1 MANFETEQSANR
13 RRAFTL
19 LVGLFVVL
27 SGLSWS
33 LGRYLGS
40 GGSSLILI
48 AASVSTATTWV
59 SWWKA
64 DTIVLRLTRARVVDA
79 VEYPQLHNIVEEMC
93 LASGLP
99 KPKIAVVDDPAPNA
113 FATGRDPD
121 HALVAVTSGLLTRMD
136 RDELQGV
143 VAHELAHVANR
154 DTLVMTIAATTAG
167 IIALISDLGLR
178 LVVSSGRRSGR
189 RSKNSGG
196 GGPLLIVVIVAAV
209 LAPIAALLL
218 KSALSR
224 SREGQ
229 ADATA
234 VKFTR
239 NPAGLRSALQKLAID
254 STVVR
259 ARSNATAHLWIES
272 PLDETISFNRWYSTH
287 PPITDRIQ
295 MLWELEGN
303 VGHPPPLVPPTP
315 APTPHNSKEEL
326 DQVRPAAASPASK
339 SARRLML
346 ASLTLALGTSFMPIL
361 APVSL
366 ACGLAA
372 LRRTKGQP
380 SSTTRKLAVV
390 GVIVSLIFTGWWVL
404 YFLSVVSAG

>member
-33 LGRYLGS
+33 LGRYLGA

-48 AASVSTATTWV
+48 VASVSTVTTWV

-121 HALVAVTSGLLTRMD
+121 HALVAVTSGLLKRMD
-136 RDELQGV
+136 RNELQGV

-167 IIALISDLGLR
+167 IIALISDIGLR
-178 LVVSSGRRSGR
+178 LAVSSGRRSSR
-189 RSKNSGG
+189 RSKDSGG
-196 GGPLLIVVIVAAV
+196 GGLLLLVAIAAAV

-224 SREGQ
+224 SREGL

-239 NPAGLRSALQKLAID
+239 NPAGLRSALQKLAVD

-303 VGHPPPLVPPTP
+303 VGHPPPLVPPAP
-315 APTPHNSKEEL
+315 ASTPHNSKEEL
-326 DQVRPAAASPASK
+326 DQARPAAASPTSK

-366 ACGLAA
+366 ACGLVA

>member
-33 LGRYLGS
+33 LGRYLGA

-48 AASVSTATTWV
+48 VASVSTVTTWV

-64 DTIVLRLTRARVVDA
+64 DTIVLRLTRARVVD
-79 VEYPQLHNIVEEMC
+79 VIEYPQLHNIVEEMC

-121 HALVAVTSGLLTRMD
+121 HALVAVTSGLLARMD

-167 IIALISDLGLR
+167 IIALISDIGLR
-178 LVVSSGRRSGR
+178 LAVSSGRRSSR

-196 GGPLLIVVIVAAV
+196 GGLLLLVAIVAAV

-224 SREGQ
+224 SREGL

-303 VGHPPPLVPPTP
+303 VGHPPPLVPSAP
-315 APTPHNSKEEL
+315 ASTQHNSKEEL

-366 ACGLAA
+366 ACGLVA

-390 GVIVSLIFTGWWVL
+390 GIIVSLIFTGWWVL